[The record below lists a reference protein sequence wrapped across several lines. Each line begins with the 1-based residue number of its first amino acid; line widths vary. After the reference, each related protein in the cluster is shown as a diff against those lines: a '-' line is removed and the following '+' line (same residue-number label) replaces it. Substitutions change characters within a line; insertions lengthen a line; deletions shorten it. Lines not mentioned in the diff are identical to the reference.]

1 MIIASNWP
9 TSDQI
14 ERRRQKE
21 GRTVSAMPT
30 TRRTRRMGNVTY
42 GMGATAPQL
51 LHIQNGKRG
60 IQMEEREDNAQKFLV
75 RTAKWVRNLRM
86 SNL

>member
-14 ERRRQKE
+14 ERRQKE

-30 TRRTRRMGNVTY
+30 TTRRMGNVTY
-42 GMGATAPQL
+42 GE
-51 LHIQNGKRG
+51 QNRSSIIAHSKREEG
-60 IQMEEREDNAQKFLV
+60 DPNGREREDNAQKFLV
-75 RTAKWVRNLRM
+75 RMAKMSRNLRM